1 MKAHIARNQNAGVPL
16 ALGWN
21 LSAADRG
28 ILEGMAP
35 AFGMK
40 LLLVSPADAGK
51 TVAQLLGEVET
62 KAARTL
68 VLEPGAYPPALV
80 LANFKEKDVDTLLD
94 LMKQAKVNIPL
105 KAIVTPSNK
114 NWVFFIGLHECRIG
128 PMTVFLLAGSRHR
141 IEILVRNVVLLHPA
155 PGPFGDTIR
164 CPLVLD
170 RIVFQACQLIAEN
183 YTVVVQTEP
192 DSKFTA
198 QRVGKGIKIL
208 GSLVAA
214 IPFFARQHRIGF
226 GNPLWS
232 GYGFQPQAVPLQ
244 GIAVHSHL

>member
-68 VLEPGAYPPALV
+68 
-80 LANFKEKDVDTLLD
+80 D

-114 NWVFFIGLHECRIG
+114 NWVFGD
-128 PMTVFLLAGSRHR
+128 LLAHLQ
-141 IEILVRNVVLLHPA
+141 EEHTA
-155 PGPFGDTIR
+155 
-164 CPLVLD
+164 
-170 RIVFQACQLIAEN
+170 
-183 YTVVVQTEP
+183 
-192 DSKFTA
+192 FTA
-198 QRVGKGIKIL
+198 
-208 GSLVAA
+208 AA
-214 IPFFARQHRIGF
+214 KE
-226 GNPLWS
+226 
-232 GYGFQPQAVPLQ
+232 QA
-244 GIAVHSHL
+244 